1 MDRVMYTEAAV
12 AIAVRRQAAGGFRR
26 MSEGYPNFRSPE
38 RRQQLSCYCQKVRGL
53 RDIIVHSLKVAE
65 WPYRD
70 DGPPLAIGTSL
81 LFEGIVVG
89 GSIQVFDDIGVVR
102 IIAFGGVGEPGACR
116 TQLDELIGRINP
128 TLLDVSFE
136 IDHVLQMPV
145 CRAVVRVEPSSSPED
160 VASEV
165 IRTLGSVT
173 ANFAAVAP
181 AFLAITADNLSV
193 NDAVGLIQVSHGAKK
208 SLVGKES

>member
-1 MDRVMYTEAAV
+1 
-12 AIAVRRQAAGGFRR
+12 
-26 MSEGYPNFRSPE
+26 MSEGYRIRLPPE
-38 RRQQLSCYCQKVRGL
+38 GRRVLPCYCQKVRGL
-53 RDIIVHSLKVAE
+53 RDNIVQSLKLAE
-65 WPYRD
+65 WPFRD

-81 LFEGIVVG
+81 LLNGMVVG

-102 IIAFGGVGEPGACR
+102 IIAFGGVGEPGAFR
-116 TQLDELIGRINP
+116 PQLDELIGRINP

-145 CRAVVRVEPSSSPED
+145 CRAVVRVDQGASQED
-160 VASEV
+160 VAADV

-193 NDAVGLIQVSHGAKK
+193 SDALSLVQVPEGARK
-208 SLVGKES
+208 SLVGGES